1 MVTFGHFLMKM
12 IYMTILETVNAL
24 HWTREWLTNKGMAE
38 WLIGPLTIFADLVL
52 LFIIAFV
59 ADFIARKVLLTI
71 IGRWVKRSTTKWDD
85 HFYKRRVFKNLAHLL
100 PAIIVFY
107 ALPIIFSDFP
117 SAVLV
122 LQKLVK
128 LYIIILFVIILNK
141 ALRASEDL
149 LMNDEK
155 LVNSPLRT
163 VSQVLRVLAF
173 FVALVFIISVLSGI
187 KAGNLLGI
195 LAGASAILILIFQ
208 DTIVGLLANFQITMY
223 DLLRVGDWVTLNK
236 YEVDGDVIAIDLT
249 TVKIRNFDKTIS
261 SVPAKTF
268 VNDAFINWRGMKEEG
283 ARRIKRNILIDINSI
298 HFCTSAELEEFGRVS
313 LITPYVKSKQA
324 EIEKHNILHAV
335 NTDVAVN
342 GRRQTNI
349 GVYRNYVQA
358 YLNQHKRIDK
368 NFMVMVRQLQP
379 TANGIPIEVYC
390 FANTIEW
397 ADYELI
403 QADIFDHLFAA
414 TDHFGLRL
422 YQAPSGKDF
431 RLIGHAI
438 QDQ

>member
-1 MVTFGHFLMKM
+1 MKT
-12 IYMTILETVNAL
+12 IYMMLLDAVEAT
-24 HWTREWLTNKGMAE
+24 HWTRDWLASKGTPE
-38 WLIGPLTIFADLVL
+38 WLILPLNIASDLL
-52 LFIIAFV
+52 ILFIIAFI
-59 ADFIARKVLLTI
+59 ADFIARKVMLSVISRL
-71 IGRWVKRSTTKWDD
+71 VKRSKTKWDD
-85 HFYKRRVFKNLAHLL
+85 HFYQRKVFTNLAHLI

-107 ALPIIFSDFP
+107 AIPAIFSDFP
-117 SAVLV
+117 DAVLS

-128 LYIIILFVIILNK
+128 LYIIILFVLIVNK

-149 LMNDEK
+149 MMHDEK

-163 VSQVLRVLAF
+163 VSQVMRVLAF
-173 FVALVFIISVLSGI
+173 FIALVLIISVLTGI

-236 YEVDGDVIAIDLT
+236 YEVDGDVLAIDLT
-249 TVKIRNFDKTIS
+249 TVKIRNFDNTIS

-268 VNDAFINWRGMKEEG
+268 VNDAFINWRGMKEKG
-283 ARRIKRNILIDINSI
+283 ARRIKRNILIDINSV
-298 HFCTSAELEEFGRVS
+298 HFCTSAELEEFGHVS

-324 EIEKHNILHAV
+324 EIEKYNILHAV
-335 NTDVAVN
+335 NTEVKIN

-349 GVYRNYVQA
+349 GVYRNYVQE
-358 YLNQHKRIDK
+358 YLTHHPRIDK
-368 NFMVMVRQLQP
+368 NFMIMVRQLQP

-390 FANTIEW
+390 FANTTQW

-422 YQAPSGKDF
+422 YQSPSGKDF

-438 QDQ
+438 DG